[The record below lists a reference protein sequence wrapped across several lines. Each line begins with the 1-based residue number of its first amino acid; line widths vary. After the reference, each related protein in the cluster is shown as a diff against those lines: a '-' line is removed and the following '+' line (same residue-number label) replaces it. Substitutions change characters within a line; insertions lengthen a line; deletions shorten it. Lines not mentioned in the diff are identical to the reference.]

1 MKYLLSLLKATLLKK
16 ITYMQRKIILPVPL
30 KNAYI
35 GNQKILTFTDC
46 NRQQLL
52 HYPVLLEMTCN
63 LLKIYFRS
71 RSIAN
76 VSIIASFKPEKISLL
91 NQNTEITV
99 KICFQATF
107 RPAKRNNQVGKSI
120 SMTWLI
126 FSKVHYSNE

>member
-1 MKYLLSLLKATLLKK
+1 MFTLGTKK
-16 ITYMQRKIILPVPL
+16 III
-30 KNAYI
+30 
-35 GNQKILTFTDC
+35 TFTDS

-52 HYPVLLEMTCN
+52 HYPGLLKTTWN
-63 LLKIYFRS
+63 LLKIFFRS

-91 NQNTEITV
+91 NKNTEITV

-120 SMTWLI
+120 SVTSLTLI
-126 FSKVHYSNE
+126 SSKVHYSNE